1 MLRACSQKLGKLKLQ
16 SSPCFFTYG
25 FIIAICFTDQ
35 LVLFAL
41 CTFQLTVPLLSFLA
55 RVIKP
60 WGQVFIPSVWI
71 LLYLKWVCFKDT
83 RFLCLC
89 YQKLLYFAS
98 PEIIILTKLGCD
110 CIKILFKTI
119 LITMGLPLGNTFH
132 IFFCV
137 VLAYPLITFQFNC
150 RSGRSIVISDG
161 VWLVYIVVWY
171 VG

>member
-1 MLRACSQKLGKLKLQ
+1 MHG
-16 SSPCFFTYG
+16 SPCFFAYD
-25 FIIAICFTDQ
+25 FIFSISFTNY
-35 LVLFAL
+35 LVFFAL
-41 CTFQLTVPLLSFLA
+41 CTFQPTVSLSCFLA

-137 VLAYPLITFQFNC
+137 VLAYPLITF
-150 RSGRSIVISDG
+150 
-161 VWLVYIVVWY
+161 
-171 VG
+171 